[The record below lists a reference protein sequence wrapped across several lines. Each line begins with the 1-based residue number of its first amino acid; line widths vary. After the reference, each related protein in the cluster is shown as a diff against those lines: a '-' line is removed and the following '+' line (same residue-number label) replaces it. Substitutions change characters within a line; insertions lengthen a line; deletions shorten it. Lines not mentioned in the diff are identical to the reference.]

1 MFDKLER
8 INEKYEQLTE
18 MIGDSQVI
26 ADQERWRGLMKEH
39 AELEPVVE
47 KFREYRAAEEHF
59 HSMRRYLNITVCH
72 DSLLMIE
79 SSFAELIGAAEAKD
93 EESLIIT
100 KSRLI
105 GEISHLRRLSGINMN
120 SIF

>member
-1 MFDKLER
+1 MKVTVFASIML
-8 INEKYEQLTE
+8 IITTAFVFTNSAVVTALTDE
-18 MIGDSQVI
+18 
-26 ADQERWRGLMKEH
+26 LTY
-39 AELEPVVE
+39 ELESIPESVE
-47 KFREYRAAEEHF
+47 YTDEYRAAEEHF
-59 HSMRRYLNITVCH
+59 RSMRRYLNITVCH